1 MAKVSLAQIKNW
13 FRTRLKPTQAQYWD
27 TWDSFWHKD
36 EVLPQ
41 VQSDWNQATDTA
53 KDFIKNKPTIPAAQV
68 QSDWN
73 QATDTAKDFIKNKPT
88 IPAAQVQSD
97 WNQATNTEKDFIK
110 NKPTIPAA
118 QVQSDWNQETDTAKD
133 FIKNKP
139 TIPAAQVQSDWN
151 QATDTAKDFIKN
163 KPTIPAAQVQSDWN
177 QATATEKDFIK
188 NKPSVVSPGNF
199 TDTDHVEWDISNTP
213 ETGAVI
219 KANSI
224 GFTGTFIDLEG
235 NTVNVVKGLI
245 KSKIEPVK
253 GLKLTWNDIANVPVL
268 DVNSVSDWNTFFDL
282 PEYITP
288 FSSVVVTDNT
298 VTLIGGE
305 GEISLKEAL
314 FQNNANLLSIEDT
327 IGCIVGVLDDCF
339 WHCTSLTS
347 VILPMLQL
355 CGFGSFRQSAIISVS
370 FPNLTSA
377 GASCFYGCADLLSVS
392 LPLLETS
399 ENELFSA
406 CTSLTAISLPALTVA
421 GNNSFAHCEALT
433 SISLPTLNS
442 AGQACFTECTS
453 LVSISLPALVNADM
467 QLFDTCTSLTTVS
480 LPSLTDVGSEL
491 LSSCTSVTSVSIP
504 SCINLGGTPGNDY
517 TFFNITGKTISLT
530 IPATLMTCN
539 SGTPDG
545 DIAQLQANNT
555 VTIITT

>member
-36 EVLPQ
+36 EVLP
-41 VQSDWNQATDTA
+41 
-53 KDFIKNKPTIPAAQV
+53 
-68 QSDWN
+68 
-73 QATDTAKDFIKNKPT
+73 
-88 IPAAQVQSD
+88 
-97 WNQATNTEKDFIK
+97 
-110 NKPTIPAA
+110 
-118 QVQSDWNQETDTAKD
+118 
-133 FIKNKP
+133 
-139 TIPAAQVQSDWN
+139 QVQSDWN

-442 AGQACFTECTS
+442 AGQACFGYCNALTSISLPALNSAGQACFTECTS